1 MTGDAGETAEG
12 AEAEPVDA
20 APRALPAR
28 GTCFGFQLRSEL
40 DWAYLRSGAG
50 DPLEVTEGDPPP
62 RAPGDLV
69 QEWLPPWS
77 PTHVKLYRDGA
88 AFHLWI
94 EDGGWFAVD
103 PGRRRLRVPARADE
117 VRREERA
124 LGLPML
130 LCFLAR
136 GDVPLHA
143 AAVDVDGRALLLSG
157 PRRFGK
163 TTLAAAFAAAGYRV
177 LSEDLVCI
185 RPGPPPAVVPG
196 PAMLRV
202 RHDMADEIRIP
213 GARELGRDD
222 DRVHLSLEKGRGSCD
237 PVPLEGIAF
246 LDEDDT
252 EPTLDAVDAV
262 QAVRSLWSVS
272 FNLPTEADRERCFR
286 AVGDLA
292 SAAPTWRLRRRLR
305 VADLRPTVEYLV
317 DAVAAGG

>member
-1 MTGDAGETAEG
+1 MEGDAGRGSGGPG
-12 AEAEPVDA
+12 ARSPDA
-20 APRALPAR
+20 APPGLPAR
-28 GTCFGFQLRSEL
+28 GTCFGFQVRSEL
-40 DWAYLRSGAG
+40 DWAYLRSGPG
-50 DPLEVTEGDPPP
+50 DPLEVTEGDPPS
-62 RAPGDLV
+62 RAPGDLL
-69 QEWLPPWS
+69 QEWRPPWAPS
-77 PTHVKLYRDGA
+77 HVKLYRDGSL
-88 AFHLWI
+88 FHLWI

-103 PGRRRLRVPARADE
+103 PGEGRLRVPAEGDR

-124 LGLPML
+124 LGLPVL

-143 AAVDVDGRALLLSG
+143 AAIDIDGRALLLSG

-185 RPGPPPAVVPG
+185 RPGPVPAVVPG

-222 DRVHLSLEKGRGSCD
+222 DRVHLSLEKGRGGCD
-237 PVPLEGIAF
+237 PVPLEGVAF

-252 EPTLDAVDAV
+252 EPTLEAVDAV

-305 VADLRPTVEYLV
+305 LADLRPTVEFLV
-317 DAVAAGG
+317 GALTDGG